1 MSDPDD
7 DLHGRQLVLLLLFF
21 GMVGGGLYF
30 LGWLTRPGFLYDN
43 PLACAAIAGASCYPA
58 RFLVERFEW
67 WKRLERPTKRTQA
80 RRDRALKRALAEARE
95 AAQSRRSQGDGD
107 GTDSGRHRR
116 PGRGRPRGWRVLS
129 LGVGVLLM
137 LASLAI
143 IPIGISIGR
152 DDQRLAQTVPA
163 QEAVVLSVEV
173 DKWSRSHDVTIKVE
187 RPGDGVPVEIYGA
200 DELDP
205 LPAVG
210 DRIGVIVDPDDPE
223 NVLAADADWQ
233 MHWYWYVLIVVIA
246 FVLAGFILM
255 FFVG

>member
-1 MSDPDD
+1 MSDDD

-21 GMVGGGLYF
+21 GTVGGGLYF
-30 LGWLTRPGFLYDN
+30 LGRLTQPSFLYDN
-43 PLACAAIAGASCYPA
+43 PLVCAAIAGGSCYPA

-67 WKRLERPTKRTQA
+67 WKRLEQPTKRTQD
-80 RRDRALKRALAEARE
+80 RRDRALRRALAEARE
-95 AAQSRRSQGDGD
+95 AAQSPRSPDDGD
-107 GTDSGRHRR
+107 GKHRR

-129 LGVGVLLM
+129 SGVGVLLI
-137 LASLAI
+137 LACLAI

-173 DKWSRSHDVTIKVE
+173 DKWSRSHDVTIKVA
-187 RPGDGVPVEIYGA
+187 RPGDGAPVEIYGA

-210 DRIGVIVDPDDPE
+210 DRISVIVDPDDPE

-233 MHWYWYVLIVVIA
+233 MHWYWYVLTVVIA
-246 FVLAGFILM
+246 VVLAGLCFA
-255 FFVG
+255 FFFG